1 MKRIRNRKLPFPNP
15 PLRSRGGGKA
25 ARGIAFVIV
34 LWVMALL
41 AVLLGSFVVIAR
53 TENLQTR
60 HLFDTTQ
67 ARYAAEAGIS
77 RASYELRRSD
87 PLARWV
93 PDGRAYKL
101 EFDGAQVEVEI
112 TDESGKIDINAAD
125 EPTLLGLFQMIGG
138 VEQADAQKLVDA
150 VIDFRDPDDLIRP
163 YGAEDDDYES
173 AGLAYGALDQNF
185 AMPEELQQVM
195 GMSYDLYAKL
205 EPHITT
211 YGLMNRPNAAFASP
225 TVLQT
230 LPGIT
235 PDLARQIVEQRWL
248 TRPGD
253 PAAPTL
259 TLPDGTPVL
268 AAGGGGTY
276 TVRSRATLPNRA
288 WTILEATIRLG
299 GAPGARAYSVL
310 RWREGSAE

>member
-1 MKRIRNRKLPFPNP
+1 MGLRASACGLKPLP
-15 PLRSRGGGKA
+15 
-25 ARGIAFVIV
+25 RGIAFVIV

-77 RASYELRRSD
+77 RASYELRRTD

-93 PDGRAYKL
+93 PDGRAYEF
-101 EFDGAQVEVEI
+101 EFDGAQIKVEI

-125 EPTLLGLFQMIGG
+125 EQTLLALFQSIGG
-138 VEQADAQKLVDA
+138 VEAGDAQKLVDA

-163 YGAEDDDYES
+163 YGAEDDDYEA
-173 AGLAYGALDQNF
+173 AGLSYGALDQNF

-195 GMSYDLYAKL
+195 GMDYELYRKL

-211 YGLMNRPNAAFASP
+211 FGLTNRPNAAFASS

-235 PDLARQIVEQRWL
+235 PDLATQIVEQRWL
-248 TRPGD
+248 SRPGD
-253 PAAPTL
+253 PAAPAL

>member
-1 MKRIRNRKLPFPNP
+1 MADRA
-15 PLRSRGGGKA
+15 RS
-25 ARGIAFVIV
+25 RGIAFVIV

-41 AVLLGSFVVIAR
+41 AVLLGSFVLIAR

-77 RASYELRRSD
+77 RASYELRRTD

-93 PDGRAYKL
+93 PDGRVYAL
-101 EFDGAQVEVEI
+101 EFDGAKLEIAI

-125 EPTLLGLFQMIGG
+125 EPTLLALFETIGA
-138 VEQADAQKLVDA
+138 VEPNDAQKLVDA
-150 VIDFRDPDDLIRP
+150 VIDFRDPDDLVRP
-163 YGAEDDDYES
+163 YGAEDDDYEA
-173 AGLAYGALDQNF
+173 AGLGHGALDQNF
-185 AMPEELQQVM
+185 TMPEELQQVM
-195 GMSYDLYAKL
+195 GMSYELFRKL

-211 YGLMNRPNAAFASP
+211 FGLTNRPNAAFASA

-235 PDLARQIVEQRWL
+235 PDLATQIVQQRWS

-253 PAAPTL
+253 PAAPAL

-299 GAPGARAYSVL
+299 GAPGARAYSIL

>member
-1 MKRIRNRKLPFPNP
+1 MT
-15 PLRSRGGGKA
+15 GQ
-25 ARGIAFVIV
+25 RGIAFVIV

-93 PDGRAYKL
+93 PDGRVYEL
-101 EFDGAQVEVEI
+101 EFDGAKIKVEI

-125 EPTLLGLFQMIGG
+125 EITLLALFQTIGAL
-138 VEQADAQKLVDA
+138 EAADAQKLVDA
-150 VIDFRDPDDLIRP
+150 VMDFRDPDDLVRP
-163 YGAEDDDYES
+163 YGAEDDDYEA

-185 AMPEELQQVM
+185 AMPEELQQVI
-195 GMSYDLYAKL
+195 GMSYELFEKL

-211 YGLMNRPNAAFASP
+211 FGLTNRPNPAFASA

-235 PDLARQIVEQRWL
+235 PDLATQIVQQRWL

-253 PAAPTL
+253 PAAPGL

>member
-1 MKRIRNRKLPFPNP
+1 VADVTRQ
-15 PLRSRGGGKA
+15 
-25 ARGIAFVIV
+25 RGIAFVIV

-93 PDGRAYKL
+93 PDGRVYEL
-101 EFDGAQVEVEI
+101 EFDGAQLKIEI

-125 EPTLLGLFQMIGG
+125 EITLLALFQTIGAL
-138 VEQADAQKLVDA
+138 EAADAQKLVDA
-150 VIDFRDPDDLIRP
+150 VMDFRDPDDLVRP
-163 YGAEDDDYES
+163 YGAEDDDYE
-173 AGLAYGALDQNF
+173 AADLAYGALDQNF
-185 AMPEELQQVM
+185 TMPEELQQVM
-195 GMSYDLYAKL
+195 GMTYELFEKL

-211 YGLMNRPNAAFASP
+211 FGLMNRPNPAFASS

-235 PDLARQIVEQRWL
+235 PDLATQIVEQRWL

-253 PAAPTL
+253 PAAPGL

-268 AAGGGGTY
+268 SAGGGGTY

>member
-1 MKRIRNRKLPFPNP
+1 MGRSAGASGPKRRP
-15 PLRSRGGGKA
+15 
-25 ARGIAFVIV
+25 RGIAFVIV

-77 RASYELRRSD
+77 RASYELRRTD

-93 PDGRAYKL
+93 PDGRVYEL
-101 EFDGAQVEVEI
+101 EFDGAKLKIEV

-125 EPTLLGLFQMIGG
+125 EPTLLALFQSIGG
-138 VEQADAQKLVDA
+138 VEAADAQKLVDA
-150 VIDFRDPDDLIRP
+150 VIDFRDPDDLVRP
-163 YGAEDDDYES
+163 
-173 AGLAYGALDQNF
+173 YGALDQNF
-185 AMPEELQQVM
+185 AMPEELQQVL
-195 GMSYDLYAKL
+195 GMSYELYRKL
-205 EPHITT
+205 EPHLTT
-211 YGLMNRPNAAFASP
+211 YGLTNRPNAAFASA

-235 PDLARQIVEQRWL
+235 PDLATQIVEQRWL
-248 TRPGD
+248 ARPGD
-253 PAAPTL
+253 PAAASL

>member
-1 MKRIRNRKLPFPNP
+1 MAD
-15 PLRSRGGGKA
+15 PLRQ
-25 ARGIAFVIV
+25 RGIAFVIV

-41 AVLLGSFVVIAR
+41 AVLLGSFVVVAR

-77 RASYELRRSD
+77 RAAYELRRSD
-87 PLARWV
+87 PLSRWV
-93 PDGRAYKL
+93 PDGRAYEM
-101 EFDGAQVEVEI
+101 EFDGAKLTIEI

-125 EPTLLGLFQMIGG
+125 EPTLLALFQTIGG
-138 VEQADAQKLVDA
+138 VEPVEAQKLVDA

-173 AGLAYGALDQNF
+173 AGYAYGALDANF
-185 AMPEELQQVM
+185 SMPEELQQVM
-195 GMSYDLYAKL
+195 GMDYEAYRKL

-211 YGLMNRPNAAFASP
+211 FGLMNRPNAAFASS
-225 TVLQT
+225 TVLQV

-235 PDLARQIVEQRWL
+235 PELARQIVEQRWAAQ
-248 TRPGD
+248 PGA
-253 PAAPTL
+253 PGTAAL

-276 TVRSRATLPNRA
+276 TVRSRAELPNRA
-288 WTILEATIRLG
+288 FTILEATIRLG
-299 GAPGARAYSVL
+299 GPPGARAYSIL
-310 RWREGSAE
+310 RWREGNAE